1 MDISETKNIKA
12 VLRKEMKERLKGL
25 SEGRKRELDEA
36 LCRRLLSLPEFSAPR
51 TVYAYASLSWEPDTW
66 EILKALLFR
75 GFRLALPR
83 VEGRE
88 MRFYFVPDLKELSQS
103 SMKIWEPKADAVPA
117 DDPEALVLVPGM
129 AFSREGARLG
139 KGGGFYDRFLAAE
152 PDHKTIALAY
162 GFQLMEQ
169 IPTGVYDRPVDQIVT
184 ENERI
189 FPRDGEKKEELAML
203 LKEMG
208 QRAKEASYFLGSMGM
223 ELKNQGLAAA
233 ADELIRRQEEILKA
247 NEADIARAKEKGMAP
262 GLVDRL
268 TLTPERIQ
276 GIVEGIQQV
285 IGLEDPIGEVLSMK
299 KRPNGLLIGQKRVP
313 LGVIGMIYEARPNV
327 TADAFALCFKTG
339 NAVILRGGSD
349 AAESN
354 RAIVA
359 AIRAGLA
366 SLNIPEDAVQLLDD
380 PSRETAR
387 EFMRLNEYLNV
398 LIPRGGAGLIRS
410 VLENSTVPV
419 IETGTGNCHIYV
431 DESADLNMA
440 LEILFNAKTQR
451 IGVCNACE
459 SLLVHRSVAKE
470 FLPMAKKRLDEKQVE
485 IRADE
490 ASRAIVP
497 AFMEASEEDWGT
509 EYLDYILS
517 CKIVDSVDEAIAH
530 INRYSTGHSEAIITS
545 SYENAQK
552 FLDQVDSAAVYVN
565 ASTRFTD
572 GFEFGFGA
580 EIGISTQKLHARGP
594 MGLLALTSTKY
605 IIYGSGQ
612 IRK

>member
-25 SEGRKRELDEA
+25 PEGRKRELDEA
-36 LCRRLLSLPEFSAPR
+36 LCRQLLSLPEFSAPR

-66 EILKALLFR
+66 EILKALLSR

-117 DDPEALVLVPGM
+117 DDSEALVLVPGM

-285 IGLEDPIGEVLSMK
+285 VGLEDPIGEVLSMK